1 MQPFGKVPIM
11 SFSTFTISPELIAHL
26 ESIGFTQPTEIQ
38 IKAIPYLLTNTGD
51 FIGLAATGTGKTA
64 AFGIPLIET
73 IDMSQKTPQALILSP
88 TRELAIQIVDQLK
101 KLSSFKKMKIAPI
114 YGGSSYR
121 KQIDD
126 VKKGV
131 QIIVATPGRLIDL
144 LEQEIFNLHDIKTVI
159 LDEADEMISMGF
171 RDSLEEILKRTH
183 SEGESDGKASKKSV
197 RAACKTW
204 LFSATMSPAIKRL
217 TQQYLETP
225 FTIEI
230 QNKGSLSTQITQL
243 YFTVKEDLKLK
254 ALTHLLDALPE
265 FYGIIF
271 CETKLKCAEVEEQL
285 TNRGYFV
292 DSLHGDKQQK
302 EREWTLKKFK
312 AKDVKVIVATD
323 VAARGLDVSDLTHVV
338 NYSLPWDVESYV
350 HRIGRTGRNGKTG
363 YSYSLV
369 SPRELHTLR
378 QIHQKTKA
386 NLVKGNIPTFKE
398 VITHKLKMA
407 SEQLLKF
414 ENHIKKDVVEAFKE
428 TDEYGQLEKLTKEEL
443 IIKFFNLKLE
453 KNRHEEEIPF
463 DFLNGRVPRELAAPG
478 SKDALAP
485 RERDEGSSYRGG
497 GGGRRD
503 YSSSRRSSGGGS
515 RGGYGGGYGGD
526 RGRSSD
532 SRRSYAPRVDREE
545 NAYAGASAR
554 KPRRSFDE
562 GDSFPRDRAPRTFE
576 PDRTSAPRSRSIRT
590 SRDSGGGSSS
600 PVKRKAYGSDSGYE
614 RSESTRKPRSFSNE
628 ID

>member
-1 MQPFGKVPIM
+1 M
-11 SFSTFTISPELIAHL
+11 SFSNFNLSPELVAHL

-38 IKAIPYLLTNTGD
+38 TKAIPYLLTNTGD

-64 AFGIPLIET
+64 AFGLPLIEN
-73 IDMSQKTPQALILSP
+73 IDVNHKTPQALILSP

-121 KQIDD
+121 KQIED
-126 VKKGV
+126 VKRGV

-144 LEQEIFNLHDIKTVI
+144 LDQDVFNLHDIKTVI

-183 SEGESDGKASKKSV
+183 SEDAAEERSASKKQV

-378 QIHQKTKA
+378 QIQQKTKA
-386 NLVKGNIPTFKE
+386 NLVKGTVPTFKE

-407 SEQLLKF
+407 AEQLLKF
-414 ENHIKKDVVEAFKE
+414 ENHIRKDVIE
-428 TDEYGQLEKLTKEEL
+428 TFQATEEYTQLEKLTKEEL
-443 IIKFFNLKLE
+443 IIKFLNLKLE
-453 KNRHEEEIPF
+453 KNKHEEEIPF

-478 SKDALAP
+478 SKEASA
-485 RERDEGSSYRGG
+485 GRGG
-497 GGGRRD
+497 DDFRGPRRD
-503 YSSSRRSSGGGS
+503 YSSS
-515 RGGYGGGYGGD
+515 
-526 RGRSSD
+526 
-532 SRRSYAPRVDREE
+532 SRRSGNSRFGGRSGGRSFCGPREDREGGRGFGRSRDE
-545 NAYAGASAR
+545 GDSYSSR
-554 KPRRSFDE
+554 KPRRFSDE
-562 GDSFPRDRAPRTFE
+562 DSSSSERSSRSYDNDRS
-576 PDRTSAPRSRSIRT
+576 SAPRSKSIRT
-590 SRDSGGGSSS
+590 TRDSKPKRRPAGGD
-600 PVKRKAYGSDSGYE
+600 SDDFFGAPKK
-614 RSESTRKPRSFSNE
+614 TRFFSNE
-628 ID
+628 LD

>member
-1 MQPFGKVPIM
+1 MPLSERYLTM
-11 SFSTFTISPELIAHL
+11 SFSTFAISPELIAHL
-26 ESIGFTQPTEIQ
+26 DSIGFTQPTEIQ
-38 IKAIPYLLTNTGD
+38 VKAIPYLLTNTGD

-64 AFGIPLIET
+64 AFGIPLIEN
-73 IDMSQKTPQALILSP
+73 IDISQRTPQALILSP

-183 SEGESDGKASKKSV
+183 SDSANEEKQSSKRNV

-285 TNRGYFV
+285 TKRGYFV

-386 NLVKGNIPTFKE
+386 NLVKGSIPTFKE

-414 ENHIKKDVVEAFKE
+414 ENHIKKDVIETFKT
-428 TDEYGQLEKLTKEEL
+428 TDEYSHLEKLTKEEL
-443 IIKFFNLKLE
+443 ITKFLNLKLE
-453 KNRHEEEIPF
+453 KNQHEEEVPF

-478 SKDALAP
+478 SKDAAYSNS
-485 RERDEGSSYRGG
+485 RNDEGSYGG
-497 GGGRRD
+497 PRRD
-503 YSSSRRSSGGGS
+503 YSPRRNSGSGGARGNYRGAGGSS
-515 RGGYGGGYGGD
+515 RGGFPND
-526 RGRSSD
+526 RRPFT
-532 SRRSYAPRVDREE
+532 PRDD
-545 NAYAGASAR
+545 NAYSPKSRSVKASKDIKGKKMTTGTDEFASSSR
-554 KPRRSFDE
+554 KPRF
-562 GDSFPRDRAPRTFE
+562 
-576 PDRTSAPRSRSIRT
+576 
-590 SRDSGGGSSS
+590 
-600 PVKRKAYGSDSGYE
+600 
-614 RSESTRKPRSFSNE
+614 FSNE

>member
-1 MQPFGKVPIM
+1 M
-11 SFSTFTISPELIAHL
+11 SFSNFNLSPELVAHL

-38 IKAIPYLLTNTGD
+38 TKAIPYLLTNTGD

-64 AFGIPLIET
+64 AFGLPLIEN
-73 IDMSQKTPQALILSP
+73 IDVNHKTPQALILSP

-121 KQIDD
+121 KQIED
-126 VKKGV
+126 VKRGV

-144 LEQEIFNLHDIKTVI
+144 LDQDIFNLHDIKTVI

-183 SEGESDGKASKKSV
+183 SEEAAEERSSSKKQI

-217 TQQYLETP
+217 TQQYLEEP

-285 TNRGYFV
+285 TKRGYFV

-378 QIHQKTKA
+378 QIQQKTKA
-386 NLVKGNIPTFKE
+386 NLVKGTVPTFKE

-407 SEQLLKF
+407 AEQLLQF
-414 ENHIKKDVVEAFKE
+414 ENHIRKDVIEAFQATE
-428 TDEYGQLEKLTKEEL
+428 EYTQLEKLTKEDL
-443 IIKFFNLKLE
+443 IVKFLNLKLE
-453 KNRHEEEIPF
+453 KNQHEEEIPF

-478 SKDALAP
+478 SKEASA
-485 RERDEGSSYRGG
+485 GRGG
-497 GGGRRD
+497 DDFRGPRRD
-503 YSSSRRSSGGGS
+503 YSNASRRSGGGRFGGN
-515 RGGYGGGYGGD
+515 RGGSGRSYGGD
-526 RGRSSD
+526 RDERGSYSSRKRSDDD
-532 SRRSYAPRVDREE
+532 SYS
-545 NAYAGASAR
+545 
-554 KPRRSFDE
+554 
-562 GDSFPRDRAPRTFE
+562 
-576 PDRTSAPRSRSIRT
+576 
-590 SRDSGGGSSS
+590 
-600 PVKRKAYGSDSGYE
+600 
-614 RSESTRKPRSFSNE
+614 STRKPRRFADEDSGSSERSSRSYDNDRASAPRSKSIKTTRDSKVKRKPAGDDDFFGAPKKPRFFSNE
-628 ID
+628 LD

>member
-1 MQPFGKVPIM
+1 
-11 SFSTFTISPELIAHL
+11 L
-26 ESIGFTQPTEIQ
+26 ESIGFTEPTEIQ
-38 IKAIPYLLTNTGD
+38 TKAIPYLLKNSGD

-64 AFGIPLIET
+64 AFGVPLIEN
-73 IDMSQKTPQALILSP
+73 IDATMKTPQALILSP

-101 KLSSFKKMKIAPI
+101 KLSSFKKIKIAAI

-121 KQIDD
+121 KQIED

-131 QIIVATPGRLIDL
+131 QIVVATPGRLIDL
-144 LEQEIFNLHDIKTVI
+144 LEQNVFNLHDIKTLV

-183 SEGESDGKASKKSV
+183 SEDANQEKSTSKGPL

-204 LFSATMSPAIKRL
+204 LFSATMSPGIKKL
-217 TQQYLETP
+217 TQKYLETP

-243 YFTVKEDLKLK
+243 YFTVKDNLKLK

-271 CETKLKCAEVEEQL
+271 CETKLLCAEVEEQL
-285 TNRGYFV
+285 TKRGYFV

-338 NYSLPWDVESYV
+338 NFSLPWDVESYV

-369 SPRELHTLR
+369 SPRELSTLR
-378 QIHQKTKA
+378 AIHQKTKA
-386 NLVKGNIPTFKE
+386 NLVKGTIPTFKE

-407 SEQLLKF
+407 SDQLLAF
-414 ENHIKKDVVEAFKE
+414 ENHIKKDVIEDFKT
-428 TDEYGQLEKLTKEEL
+428 TDEYSHLEKLTKEEL
-443 IIKFFNLKLE
+443 IIKFLNLKLE

-463 DFLNGRVPRELAAPG
+463 DFLNGRIPKELTPGAKESSGRSQQGEPR
-478 SKDALAP
+478 
-485 RERDEGSSYRGG
+485 RRDFNSRGRSGGYSSRRNFGSSSGG
-497 GGGRRD
+497 GGGPKRFQRNEED
-503 YSSSRRSSGGGS
+503 SERSRGPKGPRGTSSRRRPSTDKNFKS
-515 RGGYGGGYGGD
+515 D
-526 RGRSSD
+526 RKTRFFSD
-532 SRRSYAPRVDREE
+532 DV
-545 NAYAGASAR
+545 
-554 KPRRSFDE
+554 
-562 GDSFPRDRAPRTFE
+562 
-576 PDRTSAPRSRSIRT
+576 
-590 SRDSGGGSSS
+590 
-600 PVKRKAYGSDSGYE
+600 
-614 RSESTRKPRSFSNE
+614 
-628 ID
+628 

>member
-1 MQPFGKVPIM
+1 M
-11 SFSTFTISPELIAHL
+11 SFSEFSISPELVAHL
-26 ESIGFTQPTEIQ
+26 DSMGFTQPTEIQ
-38 IKAIPYLLTNTGD
+38 TKAIPYLLTNSGD

-64 AFGIPLIET
+64 AFGIPLIESL
-73 IDMSQKTPQALILSP
+73 DAAQRTPQALILSP

-101 KLSSFKKMKIAPI
+101 KLSSFKKLKIAPI

-121 KQIDD
+121 KQIED

-144 LEQEIFNLHDIKTVI
+144 LEQEIFNLHDIKTVV

-183 SEGESDGKASKKSV
+183 SESSEESSQKSFSQKSI

-225 FTIEI
+225 HIVEI

-271 CETKLKCAEVEEQL
+271 CDTKLKCAEVEEQL
-285 TNRGYFV
+285 TKRGYFV

-312 AKDVKVIVATD
+312 SKDVKVIVATD

-369 SPRELHTLR
+369 SPRELQTLR

-414 ENHIKKDVVEAFKE
+414 ENHIKKDVIDTFKE
-428 TDEYGQLEKLTKEEL
+428 TPEYENIAALTKEE
-443 IIKFFNLKLE
+443 IIVKFLNLKLE
-453 KNRHEEEIPF
+453 KNKHEEEVPF
-463 DFLNGRVPRELAAPG
+463 DFLNGRVPRELAPPG
-478 SKDALAP
+478 SKEASYQP
-485 RERDEGSSYRGG
+485 GYSRGSDDYGSRT
-497 GGGRRD
+497 GRRD
-503 YSSSRRSSGGGS
+503 YSSPSRKSQS
-515 RGGYGGGYGGD
+515 RDGF
-526 RGRSSD
+526 RGRK
-532 SRRSYAPRVDREE
+532 E
-545 NAYAGASAR
+545 SAR
-554 KPRRSFDE
+554 REF
-562 GDSFPRDRAPRTFE
+562 
-576 PDRTSAPRSRSIRT
+576 SAPRGESFSDRKPSRFFKDDDFFEGNNSRGDSNSERPRRPSSRSSSGFPSERSSTPRSTNIRT
-590 SRDSGGGSSS
+590 TRDSA
-600 PVKRKAYGSDSGYE
+600 PKRKAFH
-614 RSESTRKPRSFSNE
+614 SEDGESLPRRAPRSFSNE